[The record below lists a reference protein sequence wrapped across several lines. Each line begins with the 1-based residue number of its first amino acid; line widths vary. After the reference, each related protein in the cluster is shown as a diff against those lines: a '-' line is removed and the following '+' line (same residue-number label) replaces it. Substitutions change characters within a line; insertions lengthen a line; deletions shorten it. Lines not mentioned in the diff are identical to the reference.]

1 MLFVWGG
8 VMGDDEKMF
17 QLGAW
22 SFGIVLFLSVVLQ
35 VSYRTQ
41 DRQLNRVRR
50 DIVQTQQK
58 VAMAEASFASYVR
71 PEILRNMVV
80 TIAPKSEVVSFQKS
94 VTIDKLPTREDS

>member
-1 MLFVWGG
+1 
-8 VMGDDEKMF
+8 MGDDEKMF
-17 QLGAW
+17 QIGAW
-22 SFGIVLFLSVVLQ
+22 AFGIVLFLSVVLQ

-50 DIVQTQQK
+50 DIVQIQQK

-94 VTIDKLPTREDS
+94 VEIDKLPVRDNI

>member
-1 MLFVWGG
+1 
-8 VMGDDEKMF
+8 
-17 QLGAW
+17 
-22 SFGIVLFLSVVLQ
+22 FLSVVLQ

-50 DIVQTQQK
+50 DIVQIQQK

-94 VTIDKLPTREDS
+94 VEIDKLPVRDNI